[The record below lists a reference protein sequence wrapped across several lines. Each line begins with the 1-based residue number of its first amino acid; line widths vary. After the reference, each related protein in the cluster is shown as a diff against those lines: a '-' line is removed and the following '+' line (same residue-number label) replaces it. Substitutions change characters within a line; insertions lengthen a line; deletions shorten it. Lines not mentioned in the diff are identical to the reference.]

1 MTINSRNNN
10 SGVIILKPKVN
21 LSKILLTSA
30 GPLLCIIGAAA
41 VMFGHFRGEAG
52 VVLSK
57 AIMVCMECIGI
68 G

>member
-1 MTINSRNNN
+1 M
-10 SGVIILKPKVN
+10 KPKVN

-41 VMFGHFRGEAG
+41 VIFGYYRGEAA

-57 AIMVCMECIGI
+57 AVMVCLECIGI

>member
-1 MTINSRNNN
+1 M
-10 SGVIILKPKVN
+10 KPKAD
-21 LSKILLTSA
+21 LTKILLTSA

-41 VMFGHFRGEAG
+41 VIFGYYRGEAAM
-52 VVLSK
+52 VLSK

>member
-1 MTINSRNNN
+1 M
-10 SGVIILKPKVN
+10 KPKAD
-21 LSKILLTSA
+21 LSKIILTAS

-41 VMFGHFRGEAG
+41 VIFGHLRGEAA
-52 VVLSK
+52 VILSK

>member
-1 MTINSRNNN
+1 M
-10 SGVIILKPKVN
+10 KPKVN